1 MSLDELHDAADH
13 ACILHER
20 LTEAADQLENGDYS
34 VGAMRARCEAID
46 ADFVECT
53 EEVFRQQMRAWFNL
67 EGDRCPYPTL
77 GEVERF
83 REIAV
88 QTVTAVKDAQKTAVW
103 REREQALAAYRKG
116 EEDYALVMDAPAKL
130 VKALEAM

>member
-1 MSLDELHDAADH
+1 MLDLSSPLSSLVLYLFFFQAEDGIRDTSVTGVQ
-13 ACILHER
+13 ACALPI
-20 LTEAADQLENGDYS
+20 
-34 VGAMRARCEAID
+34 C
-46 ADFVECT
+46 
-53 EEVFRQQMRAWFNL
+53 
-67 EGDRCPYPTL
+67 CPYPTL

-88 QTVTAVKDAQKTAVW
+88 QTVTVVKDAQKTAVW